1 MAADEIRDPAVAA
14 AFAAFHR
21 PLAGQLRAVRRLILD
36 TAATTDGVGR
46 LVETVKWGQPAY
58 LTVGPK
64 SGSTI
69 RLGEAPGL
77 PGRGALFVHCQTS
90 LVETLRR
97 HYPDGFTYLGSRA
110 VVLPAEAPLPAA
122 ELAHMIAL
130 ALTYHRWKDRLA
142 A

>member
-1 MAADEIRDPAVAA
+1 MAANGIRDPAVAA
-14 AFAAFHR
+14 AFAAFAP
-21 PLAGQLRAVRRLILD
+21 PLGDLLRAVRRLILD

-58 LTVGPK
+58 LTAAPK

-77 PGRGALFVHCQTS
+77 PGQGALFVHCQTS
-90 LVETLRR
+90 LVEAFRR
-97 HYPDGFTYLGSRA
+97 HYPDRFAYQGSRA
-110 VVLPAEAPLPAA
+110 VVLPAEGPLPSA

-130 ALTYHRWKDRLA
+130 ALTYHRWKDRVA
-142 A
+142 